1 LGPDERNQVKHT
13 VLKNPGIPEITT
25 PYMRFFELAAL
36 CEVGEYTY
44 VIHEIVDYWGGMLKL
59 GAKSFWEEYK
69 PQIPLP
75 EQYEKDSRPYGKS
88 LCHAWGAG
96 PIYLLGKYFLGV
108 TPAAP
113 GYQEY

>member
-59 GAKSFWEEYK
+59 GATSFWEEYK

-75 EQYEKDSRPYGKS
+75 EQYEMDSRPYGKS
-88 LCHAWGAG
+88 LCHAWEAG
-96 PIYLLGKYFLGV
+96 PIYLLVKYPLV
-108 TPAAP
+108 
-113 GYQEY
+113 